1 MKQIILITAMLLSA
15 ASINAQ
21 TTSEKP
27 KKTKEIVFLAGTIQP
42 LLLQGGNFEVDF
54 YTPKMVFNYS
64 HGFSLELESSTG
76 TTVGEAKEQSV
87 AYHLPY

>member
-27 KKTKEIVFLAGTIQP
+27 KKTKEIVFLQE
-42 LLLQGGNFEVDF
+42 QFNRF
-54 YTPKMVFNYS
+54 YYKAEILKWTFIRQKWCSIIPMVS
-64 HGFSLELESSTG
+64 
-76 TTVGEAKEQSV
+76 
-87 AYHLPY
+87 P